1 MIAPTTLIKCIARC
15 KKRMLT
21 MLCCQLVLS
30 AFCVVQVESAF
41 ADQANQE
48 APPLYKTINDAKTFI
63 VQHQNRD
70 GGWPLVPAGE
80 SDVEITA
87 FAIWALID
95 AGWGTGSQ
103 VIRMGVAYLRHSQ
116 HENGSW
122 NDNTAHTIFSV
133 IALAAAE
140 TDADA
145 RLKGLRWLRA
155 AQNPVGSWGR
165 AEKSPSNV
173 LYTAAI
179 LAGFKRLN
187 FKFEHEFNP
196 NADDIPWLSKGC
208 RWLSERVNSDGGWS
222 PQPSF
227 RSDIFV
233 TAWVL
238 QGLAPVYNID
248 RQIAWLKQMQREDGG
263 FGRYKGQ
270 PSDPEITAAA
280 IMALAAGADPLN
292 TRRVAINYLIKAR
305 QADGSFVSDTPIEL
319 SEPTANLQST
329 CFALI
334 AIHAKK
340 DEAE

>member
-1 MIAPTTLIKCIARC
+1 MKHY
-15 KKRMLT
+15 KSVLT
-21 MLCCQLVLS
+21 AVLVV
-30 AFCVVQVESAF
+30 FFVTQAF
-41 ADQANQE
+41 AE
-48 APPLYKTINDAKTFI
+48 APPLYKTINDAKAFI

-70 GGWPLVPAGE
+70 GGWPLVPGGE

-95 AGWGTGSQ
+95 AGWGTGSH
-103 VIRMGVAYLRHSQ
+103 VIRRGVAYLRHAQ

-122 NDNTAHTIFSV
+122 NDNTAHTIFTV

-145 RLKGLRWLRA
+145 RFKGLRWLRA

-165 AEKSPSNV
+165 KERTPSNII
-173 LYTAAI
+173 YTAAI

-187 FKFEHEFNP
+187 FKFEREFDMN
-196 NADDIPWLSKGC
+196 DEDIPWLSKGC
-208 RWLSERVNSDGGWS
+208 RWLSERMNIDGGWAMLPS
-222 PQPSF
+222 P
-227 RSDIFV
+227 RSDVFV

-238 QGLAPVYNID
+238 QGLAPVFDID
-248 RQIAWLKQMQREDGG
+248 AQIVWLKRMQNEDGG

-270 PSDPEITAAA
+270 PSDPGVTAAA

-292 TRRVAINYLIKAR
+292 TRRVAINYLITAR
-305 QADGSFVSDTPIEL
+305 QPDGSYVSDTPIEL

-329 CFALI
+329 CFVLI

-340 DEAE
+340 DEEE

>member
-1 MIAPTTLIKCIARC
+1 MKNHKSRLTVLLLVFCI
-15 KKRMLT
+15 T
-21 MLCCQLVLS
+21 H
-30 AFCVVQVESAF
+30 AF
-41 ADQANQE
+41 AE
-48 APPLYKTINDAKTFI
+48 APPLYETINDAKAFI
-63 VQHQNRD
+63 VRHQNRD

-87 FAIWALID
+87 FAIRALID

-103 VIRMGVAYLRHSQ
+103 VIRRGVAYLRHAQ

-122 NDNTAHTIFSV
+122 NNNTAHTIFAV

-145 RLKGLRWLRA
+145 RFKGLRWLRA

-165 AEKSPSNV
+165 EARSPSNV

-179 LAGFKRLN
+179 LAGFKRLDL
-187 FKFEHEFNP
+187 KFERGFNP
-196 NADDIPWLSKGC
+196 NDEDIPWLAKGC
-208 RWLSERVNSDGGWS
+208 HWLSGRINADGGWS
-222 PQPSF
+222 LYPSP
-227 RSDIFV
+227 RSDVFV

-238 QGLAPVYNID
+238 QGLAPIFNID
-248 RQIAWLKQMQREDGG
+248 AQIAWMKQMQNHDGG

-270 PSDPEITAAA
+270 PSDAEVTAAA

-292 TRRVAINYLIKAR
+292 TRRVAINYLIQAR
-305 QADGSFVSDTPIEL
+305 QADGGFVSDTPVEL
-319 SEPTANLQST
+319 SGPTANLQST

-340 DEAE
+340 AAEE